1 MNNNVYLW
9 YRLGMTCLEIHLIS
23 SKVNSQSI
31 KTIGFKQNNSISNND
46 TEEDNNEANK
56 DFDYLYHQ
64 FEKEYGDYYSDNN
77 SNNTLTY
84 TSSKL
89 SHRIILPHDKQ
100 RVTIDNLNEAISSFK
115 KVISLQCDVKDN
127 SEIIKTL
134 SRMMSA
140 PPDVE
145 KTSKV
150 NPNLLWSTY
159 LNLLFCFSL
168 FL

>member
-1 MNNNVYLW
+1 MKYNLALSLFYQKKYYQSNQLLKELSEKKIMNNNVYLW

-77 SNNTLTY
+77 SNNTL
-84 TSSKL
+84 
-89 SHRIILPHDKQ
+89 
-100 RVTIDNLNEAISSFK
+100 K
-115 KVISLQCDVKDN
+115 K
-127 SEIIKTL
+127 
-134 SRMMSA
+134 
-140 PPDVE
+140 
-145 KTSKV
+145 
-150 NPNLLWSTY
+150 
-159 LNLLFCFSL
+159 
-168 FL
+168 